1 MSNKSWKPQIENR
14 FMNTY
19 SLSESIQIISAV
31 GVIASML
38 YLAIQIK
45 QSTTSARSN
54 TQQQL
59 TERIHNRL
67 LLVATNSELAGLI
80 SSDWETTKF
89 TDVQKTQISY
99 WLSAIITD
107 IKGIHTQYKLGLVSK
122 STLQGRIT
130 VIKHGVFK
138 TDIAVMVWDNIK
150 GESEP
155 EFIRWF
161 EKHIINS

>member
-1 MSNKSWKPQIENR
+1 M
-14 FMNTY
+14 Y
-19 SLSESIQIISAV
+19 SYTLGESIQIISAV
-31 GVIASML
+31 GVVASIL

-45 QSTTSARSN
+45 QSTTSARSS

-67 LLVATNSELAGLI
+67 LLVATNSELAELI
-80 SSDWETTKF
+80 SSDWKTTEF
-89 TDVQKTQISY
+89 TDVQKIQISY

-107 IKGIHTQYKLGLVSK
+107 IKGMHTQYKLGLVTESA
-122 STLQGRIT
+122 LHGRIT
-130 VIKHGVFK
+130 VIKRGVFK
-138 TDIAVMVWDNIK
+138 TDIAVTVWNNIK

-161 EKHIINS
+161 EKHIIDS

>member
-1 MSNKSWKPQIENR
+1 MDTQA
-14 FMNTY
+14 
-19 SLSESIQIISAV
+19 LSDTIQMISAL

-45 QSTTSARSN
+45 QNTTSARST

-59 TERIHNRL
+59 TERIHSRL
-67 LLVATNSELAGLI
+67 LLVATNKELASLI
-80 SSDWETTKF
+80 AADWKASTF
-89 TDVQKTQISY
+89 TDVETVQISY

-107 IKGIHTQYKLGLVSK
+107 IKGIHAQYKLGLVSK
-122 STLQGRIT
+122 SALHGRIT

-138 TDIAVMVWDNIK
+138 TDIAVSVWNNIK

-155 EFIRWF
+155 EFIAWF
-161 EKHIINS
+161 EKFIINS

>member
-1 MSNKSWKPQIENR
+1 MY
-14 FMNTY
+14 TY
-19 SLSESIQIISAV
+19 SLSESIQIISAL

-80 SSDWETTKF
+80 SCDWETTKF
-89 TDVQKTQISY
+89 TVIQKTQISY

-107 IKGIHTQYKLGLVSK
+107 IKGIHAQYKLGLVSK

-130 VIKHGVFK
+130 VIKRGVFN
-138 TDIAVMVWDNIK
+138 TDIAVMVWENIK

-161 EKHIINS
+161 EEHIINN